1 MQQQS
6 GRIRRD
12 TKPHSF
18 ISACCSLKA
27 GGQIAFCVRCFAG
40 AFTEQCPVCPTYSQ
54 RGPTKG
60 VLLQEPPPMPGP
72 GRERMG
78 FATWDPTPPPS
89 AKQFLVKGQ
98 SHCVLIWFCSSI
110 IITFSEKPCLEE
122 MVKCLFWGG
131 VESPSQCWQWEFC
144 FFTSGGGGLHTTHF
158 FSTYSNTSKRT
169 IYIAFNLWHW
179 VLCSQGI
186 YAAISQQNGFF

>member
-1 MQQQS
+1 MLLFESWRTNCLLCQVLCRSLHRAVPCLSHLQS
-6 GRIRRD
+6 KGTHKGGPSPRAPTHAGSWQGEDGLCHLR
-12 TKPHSF
+12 PHS
-18 ISACCSLKA
+18 S
-27 GGQIAFCVRCFAG
+27 
-40 AFTEQCPVCPTYSQ
+40 TT
-54 RGPTKG
+54 
-60 VLLQEPPPMPGP
+60 
-72 GRERMG
+72 
-78 FATWDPTPPPS
+78 

-98 SHCVLIWFCSSI
+98 SHCVLVWFCSSI